1 MSLLVLL
8 LSCGAAETA
17 PPSVATPAPTTVSA
31 PAQAPSSRGP
41 WTAPPPSVV
50 PAAERVVAIG
60 DVHGDLGATRSALRL
75 AGVLDEDDHWT
86 GGTTV
91 VVQTGDQLDRGDDEQ
106 AILDLFERLAE
117 EAWAAGGAFYSLLGN
132 HEVMNVALDLRYVT
146 PGGFAD
152 FSDTPLVAGDPRW
165 TDLKPAVRGRVA
177 AFSPGGPYARILARH
192 NVVMQVGETVFAH
205 GGVLPEHAQAGL
217 DTLNRTVQ
225 DWMLG
230 GPVPP
235 DAWMGPRAPTWTR
248 LYSDG
253 TPSAAACAQLDETL
267 QLLGATRMVVGH
279 TVQREPSSACGDK
292 VWRIDVGMAA
302 HYGGQPAALEITP
315 KGVKVLR

>member
-17 PPSVATPAPTTVSA
+17 PPSVATPAPTPVSA

-75 AGVLDEDDHWT
+75 AGVLDEDDHWA

-117 EAWAAGGAFYSLLGN
+117 DLGGGALSTAGATRG
-132 HEVMNVALDLRYVT
+132 HERGPRPALRHPRRV
-146 PGGFAD
+146 AD

-279 TVQREPSSACGDK
+279 TVSGSRL
-292 VWRIDVGMAA
+292 
-302 HYGGQPAALEITP
+302 QPAATGLNRCRNGGP
-315 KGVKVLR
+315 LRRAARASRSPQGVKVLR